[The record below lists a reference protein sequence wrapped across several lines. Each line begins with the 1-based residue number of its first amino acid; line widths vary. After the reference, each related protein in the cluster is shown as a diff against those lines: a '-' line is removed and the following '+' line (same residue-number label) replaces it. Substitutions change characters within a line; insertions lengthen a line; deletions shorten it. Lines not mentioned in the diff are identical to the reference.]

1 MSKQAK
7 KVSKL
12 VRTAPERI
20 FLQIADE
27 DYSRESFPRP
37 YGEEITW
44 CETSCVEC
52 EVEYVRADL
61 ADEQRAELLEAFSLI
76 ALDARQDAD
85 EDDATIFFKGD
96 GSYREVV
103 QEAFKWNG
111 IPVLVTGRV
120 WTHDANW
127 PLIDEAADSK

>member
-7 KVSKL
+7 KVSNL

-61 ADEQRAELLEAFSLI
+61 AGEQRAELLEALMQLDKAGRDDWHFQHKNTNATAFFRI
-76 ALDARQDAD
+76 ALKNARTAIAN
-85 EDDATIFFKGD
+85 ATQQ
-96 GSYREVV
+96 RN
-103 QEAFKWNG
+103 A
-111 IPVLVTGRV
+111 TGG
-120 WTHDANW
+120 
-127 PLIDEAADSK
+127 EG